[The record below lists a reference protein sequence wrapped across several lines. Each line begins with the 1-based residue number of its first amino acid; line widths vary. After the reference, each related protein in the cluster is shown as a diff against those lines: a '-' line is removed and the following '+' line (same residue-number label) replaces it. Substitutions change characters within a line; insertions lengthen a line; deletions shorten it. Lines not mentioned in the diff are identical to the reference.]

1 MGANVMMGLCRV
13 VGGCVE
19 FVGPTIHRQAVVV
32 QLFIAKR
39 CRVARF
45 CVEVEMAYVADCF
58 VSGGTQ
64 LGIFIPAMC
73 RRIMVMQVT
82 GGHARPEGP

>member
-45 CVEVEMAYVADCF
+45 CVEVEMPYVGRLFCLWGHSIGYIYSRNVPTNYGDAGD
-58 VSGGTQ
+58 
-64 LGIFIPAMC
+64 
-73 RRIMVMQVT
+73 RRPSK
-82 GGHARPEGP
+82 A